1 MHVPYE
7 LFLKEHLNYLIVRL
21 MAAEGKDADNLIYS
35 IRRVRSILNQEEIK
49 KTCKNE

>member
-21 MAAEGKDADNLIYS
+21 MAAEGKDSNELVYS
-35 IRRVRSILNQEEIK
+35 IRRVREILNNEELK
-49 KTCKNE
+49 KIIAKE